1 MPFCTIFFSK
11 KKLSFFDIKMGSES
25 DDLLD
30 DLMDIVQN
38 DDQTVNNIVSH
49 NIKQNK
55 TYAIKAGFIIYM

>member
-1 MPFCTIFFSK
+1 
-11 KKLSFFDIKMGSES
+11 MGSES